1 MAAPALIMQF
11 SRGDEK
17 VIAVIDES
25 GLIAPKLES
34 DEEIRFETTELPT
47 EEARRELA
55 EKFGVLWIGGDI
67 LENSNNVRLYANS
80 SSSLALESNITG
92 QIERIL
98 ETEKL
103 KAYNI
108 ENLSQILEQVETKV
122 VMQTFRNDKSQEED
136 TQAQSSA
143 VATGLGY
150 VLGFILYM
158 FLLIYGS
165 MVMQSVIEEK
175 NNRVLEVMVSS
186 VRPFDL
192 MMGKILGVASVA
204 IVQVLIW
211 GVLIAGVGAL
221 VMPHLMPE
229 DVMASAQAMQQ
240 GMPDAASMTDMNPEM
255 LQAVAA
261 MTDLGY
267 IIKIFASLLLFVF
280 GGYLLYSAMFAAV
293 GSAVDNV
300 QDASQLQMPI
310 TLPIILALLMMFV
323 VIRDPNSQMAFW
335 FSIIPFTSPIV
346 MMARIPYDIPLWEI
360 VLSLVLLYGSFVG
373 MVWVASK
380 IYRVGI
386 FMYGKKPSLKELFEM
401 DSVQVFEFFSVSE
414 ITDLLKIFIN
424 LSRIQDLPGNHFN
437 KILKNQTAMISIDNY
452 DFKGKRAIIRVD
464 FNVPLDEKGEVTDD
478 TRIRAAHAH
487 ASKRCSPRGGSVI
500 LMSHMGRPKKNPDP
514 KYSLEQIVPAVEKN
528 LGVKVEFAGDC
539 IGEKAAEM
547 AKALKPGRGHAAGK
561 PAFLR
566 RGGGQAPRSGRRRHQ
581 GGEGRRQEGPERGS
595 AERVRPEARF
605 VRRLLHQRRIRHG
618 APQARLDRPDRREV
632 PQRQDV
638 RLPDGEGGE
647 GHRPR

>member
-1 MAAPALIMQF
+1 MSNISIIIQREFNERVRKKSFIITTLLMPVLMIGLMAAPALIMQF

-17 VIAVIDES
+17 VIAVIDDS
-25 GLIAPKLES
+25 GLVAPKLEN

-47 EEARRELA
+47 EEARKQLTD
-55 EKFGVLWIGGDI
+55 KFGVLYIG
-67 LENSNNVRLYANS
+67 RLYANS
-80 SSSLALESNITG
+80 SSSLSLESNITG

-98 ETEKL
+98 EAEKL

-108 ENLSQILEQVETKV
+108 ENLSQILDEVKTSV
-122 VMQTFRNDKSQEED
+122 NMQTFRNDKSQEED

-143 VATGLGY
+143 VATGVGY

-204 IVQVLIW
+204 IVQVLLW

-240 GMPDAASMTDMNPEM
+240 GMPDAASMSGMNPEM

-267 IIKIFASLLLFVF
+267 IVKIFVSLLLFVF

-323 VIRDPNSQMAFW
+323 VIKDPNSQLAFW

-346 MMARIPYDIPLWEI
+346 MMARIPYDIPLWE
-360 VLSLVLLYGSFVG
+360 VALSLVVLYASFVG
-373 MVWVASK
+373 MVWFAAK

-386 FMYGKKPSLKELFEM
+386 FMYGKKPSLKELF
-401 DSVQVFEFFSVSE
+401 
-414 ITDLLKIFIN
+414 KW
-424 LSRIQDLPGNHFN
+424 
-437 KILKNQTAMISIDNY
+437 
-452 DFKGKRAIIRVD
+452 IRY
-464 FNVPLDEKGEVTDD
+464 
-478 TRIRAAHAH
+478 
-487 ASKRCSPRGGSVI
+487 
-500 LMSHMGRPKKNPDP
+500 
-514 KYSLEQIVPAVEKN
+514 KY
-528 LGVKVEFAGDC
+528 
-539 IGEKAAEM
+539 
-547 AKALKPGRGHAAGK
+547 
-561 PAFLR
+561 
-566 RGGGQAPRSGRRRHQ
+566 
-581 GGEGRRQEGPERGS
+581 
-595 AERVRPEARF
+595 
-605 VRRLLHQRRIRHG
+605 
-618 APQARLDRPDRREV
+618 
-632 PQRQDV
+632 
-638 RLPDGEGGE
+638 
-647 GHRPR
+647 

>member
-1 MAAPALIMQF
+1 MSNISIIIQREFNERVRKKSFIITTLLMPLLMIALMAAPALIMQF

-34 DEEIRFETTELPT
+34 DEEIRFEATELPT
-47 EEARRELA
+47 EEARRELTD
-55 EKFGVLWIGGDI
+55 KFGVLWIGGDI
-67 LENSNNVRLYANS
+67 LENPNNVRLYANS
-80 SSSLALESNITG
+80 SSSLSLESNITG

-98 ETEKL
+98 EAEKL

-108 ENLSQILEQVETKV
+108 ENLSQILEQVKTKV
-122 VMQTFRNDKSQEED
+122 NMQTFRNDKSQEED

-143 VATGLGY
+143 VATGVGY

-335 FSIIPFTSPIV
+335 FSIIPFTSHSAVGDRPL
-346 MMARIPYDIPLWEI
+346 ARAALR
-360 VLSLVLLYGSFVG
+360 FVRGHG
-373 MVWVASK
+373 MDRIEDLPRGYLHVRQKTVAQ
-380 IYRVGI
+380 RAVQ
-386 FMYGKKPSLKELFEM
+386 M
-401 DSVQVFEFFSVSE
+401 DSVQVLSFF
-414 ITDLLKIFIN
+414 
-424 LSRIQDLPGNHFN
+424 R
-437 KILKNQTAMISIDNY
+437 
-452 DFKGKRAIIRVD
+452 
-464 FNVPLDEKGEVTDD
+464 
-478 TRIRAAHAH
+478 
-487 ASKRCSPRGGSVI
+487 
-500 LMSHMGRPKKNPDP
+500 
-514 KYSLEQIVPAVEKN
+514 
-528 LGVKVEFAGDC
+528 
-539 IGEKAAEM
+539 
-547 AKALKPGRGHAAGK
+547 
-561 PAFLR
+561 
-566 RGGGQAPRSGRRRHQ
+566 
-581 GGEGRRQEGPERGS
+581 
-595 AERVRPEARF
+595 
-605 VRRLLHQRRIRHG
+605 
-618 APQARLDRPDRREV
+618 
-632 PQRQDV
+632 
-638 RLPDGEGGE
+638 
-647 GHRPR
+647 